1 MNSRMLLILGVII
14 ILLGL
19 VRHFSGVA
27 VVNVSHLS
35 TIVVVIGVIV
45 AGVGWIMGRR
55 AV

>member
-1 MNSRMLLILGVII
+1 MSGRTLLILGVVI

-19 VRHFSGVA
+19 VRHFSGIA

-35 TIVVVIGVIV
+35 TILVVIGVIV
-45 AGVGWIMGRR
+45 AGLGWMMSRR